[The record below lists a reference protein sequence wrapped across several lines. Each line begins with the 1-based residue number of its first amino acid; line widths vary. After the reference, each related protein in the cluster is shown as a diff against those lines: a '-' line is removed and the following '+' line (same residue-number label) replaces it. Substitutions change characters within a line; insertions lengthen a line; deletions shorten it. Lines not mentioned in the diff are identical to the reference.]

1 MSQQQREQVD
11 QMMRAAPLDIGGE
24 PGELRRLFEQMMTSQ
39 PLSDDVQATPGELGD
54 VPMLTITID
63 GAPADRTHLWFHGGW
78 YVIGSSRTSA
88 GLSADLARRGAARA
102 VSIDYRL
109 APEHPYPAAL
119 QDAQAAYKALLGS
132 GVDPATVAFVGESA
146 GGGLATA
153 TMASLGDLGLPQ
165 PSCAV
170 LFSPWTDLTL
180 SGASMTEKV
189 GIDPAFVPDKV
200 QVRANDYVAGA
211 DPADPAIS
219 PLFADLRGLPP
230 MLIQAGSNE
239 ILLDDSTR
247 LAARAAAQDVAVILD
262 VTPGVPHVFQSFA
275 AVLEEGDLALD
286 RVTEFLWARTGAAAR
301 P

>member
-1 MSQQQREQVD
+1 MARLAIVWATSPAPIVPND
-11 QMMRAAPLDIGGE
+11 IASFVLMRDPLWFVN
-24 PGELRRLFEQMMTSQ
+24 RRLVGWNTYLTAGRVHSAAASCRAKPSQQMMTSQ
-39 PLSDDVQATPGELGD
+39 PLPDDVQATPGELGD
-54 VPMLTITID
+54 VPTLTITID

-78 YVIGSSRTSA
+78 YVIGSPRTSA

-119 QDAQAAYKALLGS
+119 QDAQAAYKARLDS
-132 GVDPATVAFVGESA
+132 GVEPATVAFVGESA

-170 LFSPWTDLTL
+170 LVSPWTDLTL

-189 GIDPAFVPDKV
+189 GIDPALVPDKV

-219 PLFADLRGLPP
+219 PLFVDLRGLPP
-230 MLIQAGSNE
+230 MLIQAGFE
-239 ILLDDSTR
+239 
-247 LAARAAAQDVAVILD
+247 
-262 VTPGVPHVFQSFA
+262 
-275 AVLEEGDLALD
+275 
-286 RVTEFLWARTGAAAR
+286 
-301 P
+301 

>member
-1 MSQQQREQVD
+1 
-11 QMMRAAPLDIGGE
+11 
-24 PGELRRLFEQMMTSQ
+24 
-39 PLSDDVQATPGELGD
+39 
-54 VPMLTITID
+54 
-63 GAPADRTHLWFHGGW
+63 
-78 YVIGSSRTSA
+78 
-88 GLSADLARRGAARA
+88 
-102 VSIDYRL
+102 
-109 APEHPYPAAL
+109 
-119 QDAQAAYKALLGS
+119 
-132 GVDPATVAFVGESA
+132 
-146 GGGLATA
+146 
-153 TMASLGDLGLPQ
+153 MASLGDLGLPQ

-170 LFSPWTDLTL
+170 LFSPWADLTL

-230 MLIQAGSNE
+230 MLIQVGSNE

-262 VTPGVPHVFQSFA
+262 VTPRVPHVFQSFA

-286 RVTEFLWARTGAAAR
+286 RVTEFLWARTGAAAG